1 MINAR
6 NVVVFDNAGKPSIMV
21 KFDKF
26 RISDYLPGGS
36 DAVHPMFIIDGEEV
50 DELYI
55 SQFHNTIINGRAY
68 SLPFMQPATNI
79 TMDQAAE
86 ACFAK
91 GEGWHLLT
99 VPEHAALILES
110 QFKNTQ
116 PHGNTNWGSDF
127 YHPEEKGILY
137 DRARTLTGSG
147 PDTWTHDHTPFGV
160 HDVAGNV
167 WEWVAG
173 LRLMNGEIQ
182 IIDNNN
188 AAGQVDTS
196 KESPL
201 WKPILIDNKPVK
213 LTPIE
218 DRLKLTTEE
227 TSRGWDGCRWDDL
240 QIEIEVPE
248 IMKALALC
256 PANGEKWPGWVFADT
271 NEERLPFRGG
281 SFNSTT
287 RAGLPALDLYHPR
300 SHSGYGI
307 GFRAAF
313 YQRKTGN

>member
-26 RISDYLPGGS
+26 KVSDLLPGGS
-36 DAVHPMFIIDGEEV
+36 DAVHSMFIIDREEV

-68 SLPFMQPATNI
+68 SLPFMQPATNV
-79 TMDQAAE
+79 TMEQAAE

-99 VPEHAALILES
+99 VAEHAALILES

-127 YHPEEKGILY
+127 NHPEEKGIIY
-137 DRARTLTGSG
+137 DRSRTLTGSG

-160 HDVAGNV
+160 HDVAGNI

-173 LRLMNGEIQ
+173 LRLMNGEIHL
-182 IIDNNN
+182 IENNN
-188 AAGQVDTS
+188 AANKIDTS

-201 WKPILIDNKPVK
+201 WKPILVNEKTVK
-213 LTPIE
+213 FNTTE
-218 DRLKLTTEE
+218 DGLKLTTEE
-227 TSRGWDGCRWDDL
+227 ASGRWDGCPWNNFE
-240 QIEIEVPE
+240 IEIEVPE
-248 IMKALALC
+248 IIKALGLC
-256 PANGEKWPGWVFADT
+256 PASGKEWPGWIFADT
-271 NEERLPFRGG
+271 DGERLPSRGG
-281 SFNSTT
+281 LWSSTT
-287 RAGLPALDLYHPR
+287 TAGLPAMSLISPR
-300 SHSGYGI
+300 SDSGHDV
-307 GFRAAF
+307 GFRAA
-313 YQRKTGN
+313 YYRKKTGN